1 MMKNS
6 AQLDLF
12 SQITSAY
19 VDAPSGTLSNADLYA
34 IVAARAEISD
44 AELHAKRHL
53 GENGPLFK
61 PATRRIRWFQQTL
74 KHLKV
79 IERVPGERGIWR
91 LTEPAGRDLDR
102 ALPDVKL
109 VAFSTDL
116 GVAVWAR
123 GESVIPH
130 LQEMITLYFSSTPY
144 PLRTPRAYGNPDESA
159 FVDFACKAI
168 EPVVAN
174 LVPGGSIVLNLSND
188 IFMSKS
194 PARSTYLEE
203 LVLALRKRLG
213 LWLMERLPWVNYSK
227 PPGPTYWAC
236 VQRVQLTSAYEP
248 IYWFTNDPTRVI
260 ADNRRVLQA
269 HSERHMAL
277 MQAGG
282 AQRTAVYGDGAYRL
296 RPESFG
302 RVTEGK
308 IPRNVIERGHNC
320 ADTRAYREHAKRLGL
335 PIHGAMQPTDI
346 PEFFIK
352 LLTRPGDLVVD
363 SFGGTIR
370 TGLAA
375 ERLGRRWLV
384 TEWML
389 QYIRGA
395 AELFRDAN
403 GFSMHPGLMS
413 VGSNR

>member
-213 LWLMERLPWVNYSK
+213 LWLMERLPWGSFDSPALYDGS
-227 PPGPTYWAC
+227 
-236 VQRVQLTSAYEP
+236 
-248 IYWFTNDPTRVI
+248 
-260 ADNRRVLQA
+260 
-269 HSERHMAL
+269 HS
-277 MQAGG
+277 
-282 AQRTAVYGDGAYRL
+282 
-296 RPESFG
+296 
-302 RVTEGK
+302 
-308 IPRNVIERGHNC
+308 
-320 ADTRAYREHAKRLGL
+320 
-335 PIHGAMQPTDI
+335 
-346 PEFFIK
+346 
-352 LLTRPGDLVVD
+352 
-363 SFGGTIR
+363 
-370 TGLAA
+370 
-375 ERLGRRWLV
+375 
-384 TEWML
+384 
-389 QYIRGA
+389 
-395 AELFRDAN
+395 
-403 GFSMHPGLMS
+403 
-413 VGSNR
+413 